1 MLRNGGIAVL
11 LLGAVAAPKAAAQTR
26 TVLEQERRDFTEW
39 LRTAPL
45 SPRRAVGVFS
55 LGPGLSLGP
64 ASSDIPL
71 TGVESARLEERDGR
85 LALRRGGG
93 STPVA
98 RGRAI
103 ALGKWQLL
111 AAGPASR
118 TTVTVFG
125 TELRTGKEPAWFPY
139 DPRSLQTVEL
149 VPARTPGT
157 LRVLALD
164 GIEVEATEAGTV
176 SFAWAGKQRT
186 LRVLRLPGASEEENE
201 LMIYFR
207 DASNGHGSY
216 PAGRFVALIPQSG
229 ARYLLDFNRARNP
242 FCAYNTAYPCPAP
255 WSGNALD
262 APVQSGE
269 RYQGGGLEK
278 PPGN

>member
-1 MLRNGGIAVL
+1 MLRSSAAVL
-11 LLGAVAAPKAAAQTR
+11 VLGAVAARGAVSQTR
-26 TVLEQERRDFTEW
+26 AAVEQERRDFAAW

-55 LGPGLSLGP
+55 LGAGLSLGP
-64 ASSDIPL
+64 GNADIPL

-85 LALRRGGG
+85 LALRRG
-93 STPVA
+93 STSAPVA
-98 RGRAI
+98 RSRALT
-103 ALGKWQLL
+103 LGKWQLL
-111 AAGPASR
+111 AAGPAGR

-125 TELRTGKEPAWFPY
+125 TELRTGKEPAWFGY
-139 DPRSLQTVEL
+139 DTRAAQTVEL
-149 VPARTPGT
+149 VPARAPGT

-176 SFAWAGKQRT
+176 SFALAGTQRT

-229 ARYLLDFNRARNP
+229 ARYLLDLNRARNP

-262 APVQSGE
+262 APVLAGE
-269 RYQGGGLEK
+269 RYDGGGLEK
-278 PPGN
+278 PPGS